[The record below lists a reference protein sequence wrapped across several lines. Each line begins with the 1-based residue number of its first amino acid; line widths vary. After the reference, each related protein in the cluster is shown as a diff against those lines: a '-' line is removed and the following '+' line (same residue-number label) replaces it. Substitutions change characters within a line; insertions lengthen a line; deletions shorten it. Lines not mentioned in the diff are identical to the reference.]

1 MASPPARTNK
11 FPTSTL
17 ALPPPSVASTPFP
30 STFPTRSIIRS
41 AFTLNP
47 TDPPANAGTLFQ
59 FSRRA
64 LFFFAALLLLPWLV
78 VAVLLLYPRPA
89 PLEND
94 NPYDEYVQP
103 ARPGPWGELQYSR
116 LLIEP
121 PDEFTAEDPGLFA
134 APEWVFQAYTADRL
148 ADLWRTARLDAAQ
161 IAALH
166 AATTQRPAPA
176 DALIVRPPTDL
187 VLGLSPEARAAIY
200 AALSVFPENPAQN
213 EPFRFRAD
221 TADEWFENSNVPP
234 ATLALVRRL
243 LYRRGNSLLFSDYAV
258 VMPQIAS
265 RTERI
270 RLLKTLARKS
280 TLLVK
285 LRVRPTS
292 DLDTLAEYWGH
303 GPRRKDMR
311 ALLES
316 IAHRPGGITIDVAH
330 LLPKFPRSVLFTY
343 PPPPVTPA
351 DAHHDCH
358 WTSLNFF
365 NDAPDER
372 FTDTDVVRQTLESGY
387 VPVVGRPR
395 LGDILVFARADD
407 VVIHSCV
414 FVADDI
420 VFTKNGASETMPFIL
435 MNLSDVIAFYPAD
448 PPLVIRAYRARSL

>member
-1 MASPPARTNK
+1 M
-11 FPTSTL
+11 
-17 ALPPPSVASTPFP
+17 
-30 STFPTRSIIRS
+30 
-41 AFTLNP
+41 NP
-47 TDPPANAGTLFQ
+47 TVHPSANAGTLFQ

-64 LFFFAALLLLPWLV
+64 LFFFAALLLLPWVIV
-78 VAVLLLYPRPA
+78 VFFALRTPPA
-89 PLEND
+89 PAEPRA
-94 NPYDEYVQP
+94 PYDEYVQA

-121 PDEFTAEDPGLFA
+121 PDEFTAEDPSLFA
-134 APEWVFQAYTADRL
+134 PPEWIFPDYTRARL
-148 ADLWRTARLDAAQ
+148 TELWRTAQLDATHT
-161 IAALH
+161 AALDT
-166 AATTQRPAPA
+166 ATTERPVPTPA
-176 DALIVRPPTDL
+176 LVVHPPPDL
-187 VLGLSPEARAAIY
+187 VRALSTEARTAIY
-200 AALSVFPENPAQN
+200 AALSAFPENPAQN

-234 ATLALVRRL
+234 ATLDLVRRL

-265 RTERI
+265 RSERI

-285 LRVRPTS
+285 LRVRPNS
-292 DLDTLAEYWGH
+292 DLDTLAEYWGR
-303 GPRRKDMR
+303 GPRRKGMR

-316 IAHRPGGITIDVAH
+316 IAHRPEGITIDVAH

-343 PPPPVTPA
+343 PPPPASPA
-351 DAHHDCH
+351 DASHDCH

-365 NDAPDER
+365 NDTPDER
-372 FTDTDVVRQTLESGY
+372 FTDTEVVRHTLETDY
-387 VPVVGRPR
+387 VPVVGRPT

-448 PPLVIRAYRARSL
+448 PPLVIRAYRPRSP

>member
-1 MASPPARTNK
+1 MS
-11 FPTSTL
+11 
-17 ALPPPSVASTPFP
+17 
-30 STFPTRSIIRS
+30 
-41 AFTLNP
+41 P
-47 TDPPANAGTLFQ
+47 TDPSANAGTLFQ

-64 LFFFAALLLLPWLV
+64 LYFFAALLLLPWLV
-78 VAVLLLYPRPA
+78 VAALLLYPRTKA
-89 PLEND
+89 PETQS
-94 NPYDEYVQP
+94 PYDEYVHQ

-121 PDEFTAEDPGLFA
+121 PDEFTLEDPSLFA
-134 APEWVFQAYTADRL
+134 PPEWVFKDYTPDRL
-148 ADLWRTARLDAAQ
+148 AELWHTANLDAAQ
-161 IAALH
+161 IAALR
-166 AATTQRPAPA
+166 AATVEQSTPAT
-176 DALIVRPPTDL
+176 ALIVRPSTDL
-187 VLGLSPEARAAIY
+187 VLALATEARAAIY
-200 AALSVFPENPAQN
+200 AVLSAFPENPAQN

-221 TADEWFENSNVPP
+221 TADEWFENSGVPP

-243 LYRRGNSLLFSDYAV
+243 LYRRGSSLLFSDYAV

-265 RTERI
+265 HSERI
-270 RLLKTLARKS
+270 RLIKTLARKS

-292 DLDTLAEYWGH
+292 DLDTLAEYWGR
-303 GPRRKDMR
+303 GPRRKGMR

-316 IAHRPGGITIDVAH
+316 IANRPEGITIDVAH
-330 LLPKFPRSVLFTY
+330 LLPKFARSVLFTY
-343 PPPPVTPA
+343 PPPPA
-351 DAHHDCH
+351 DANHDCH

-372 FTDTDVVRQTLESGY
+372 FADTNVVRQTLQTDY
-387 VPVVGRPR
+387 IPVVGRPM
-395 LGDILVFARADD
+395 LGDIFVFARADD

-448 PPLVIRAYRARSL
+448 PPLVIRAYRPRSL